1 MKLTRL
7 LLVSAVACSAALFSH
22 AQSVRSPENLGQEKT
37 IQNLNHILV
46 QNHRGE
52 NLGRIRDLN
61 LDLASGRIIEVF
73 VVTGDVLG
81 FGGKTV
87 AVPTSLLISQ
97 PARGLFCLN
106 ASDETFKSASAVSL
120 SSKGDYRSSTRIVAN
135 ARHFGVEP
143 DFIKND
149 DAANRSQN
157 HLGHIERANK
167 LIGLPVGNFQNQPFG
182 TVSTLNF
189 SIQKGIVQSVI
200 VRTPGF
206 IKAESVIPPTA
217 FSFNRRHTALLL
229 DTTPREFAAE
239 PRIVITD
246 PANAQPANS
255 KEELFTTKI
264 PPAAV
269 PQGTSAADIELA
281 ASIARKIDHAQI
293 KDLDVHVITLDGRTV
308 LRGSAPD
315 TTARNRAFDIAIA
328 ASRLEVVD
336 NQITINSTVKS
347 L

>member
-1 MKLTRL
+1 M
-7 LLVSAVACSAALFSH
+7 LVTCVQSFSFRHFGECPRRKQCDLKKIRAVRECN
-22 AQSVRSPENLGQEKT
+22 RWKT
-37 IQNLNHILV
+37 
-46 QNHRGE
+46 E
-52 NLGRIRDLN
+52 YFANLGRIRDVN

-106 ASDETFKSASAVSL
+106 ASDETFKSAPAVSL
-120 SSKGDYRSSTRIVAN
+120 SAKGDYRSHTRIAAN

-143 DFIKND
+143 HFTQN
-149 DAANRSQN
+149 DAASNRSQN

-217 FSFNRRHTALLL
+217 FAFNPGHTALVL
-229 DTTPREFAAE
+229 DTTPREFADE
-239 PRIVITD
+239 PSIVITD
-246 PANAQPANS
+246 PANAQPATS
-255 KEELFTTKI
+255 KEELFSTKI
-264 PPAAV
+264 PPAVV
-269 PQGTSAADIELA
+269 PQGSSAADIDLA
-281 ASIARKIDHAQI
+281 ASITRKIDYAKI
-293 KDLDVHVITLDGRTV
+293 RDLDVHVITLDGRTV

-336 NQITINSTVKS
+336 NQITIKSTVKP